1 MRQLLVVPPRYGAKI
16 ALRTLE
22 PTDEENLMATLELRA
37 TRARNSIWTLFFVM
51 GVLSMAWVPRIPEI
65 KKSLGIN
72 NGQFG
77 LVLLGST
84 FGAVIGTQICGRLV
98 HRFGSKTI
106 LRFVTVV
113 MPLGLICISFAMH
126 SVLAIITFLFIAAF
140 GYVGID
146 ICVNVQ
152 AVAIEKHLGRRY
164 MSSFHGLWSVGSF
177 VATLFG
183 GVVSHYISPQI
194 NLLSVGI
201 AGLFINFVALQYV
214 LGNDEDG
221 HEGSEEATGKIPLFD
236 KKYIA
241 LWLIGVAFIGALLP
255 EGAVSDWS
263 AILLKENMGISKG
276 LNATGF
282 GSFALAMIVAR
293 LYGDRVLTALGPV
306 KTVKLGGYLGG
317 IGMGLGIAIGVPL
330 SHHHPLLA
338 LLIINLGFIIAGL
351 GIGPM
356 VPAMMLGAAALPGI
370 APSVAMARIG
380 IIGMGA
386 YFIGPTITGGL
397 AQWINLP
404 VAMFFPVATLILAGW
419 LSRTLKQ

>member
-1 MRQLLVVPPRYGAKI
+1 V
-16 ALRTLE
+16 
-22 PTDEENLMATLELRA
+22 ATLEVRA

-84 FGAVIGTQICGRLV
+84 VGAIAGTQICGRLV
-98 HRFGSKTI
+98 HHFGSKSI
-106 LRFVTVV
+106 LRFVTLE
-113 MPLGLICISFAMH
+113 MPLGVICISFSTH
-126 SVLAIITFLFIAAF
+126 SVIAILFSLFFMAF

-146 ICVNVQ
+146 VCVNTQ
-152 AVAIEKHLGRRY
+152 AVAIEKHLNRRY
-164 MSSFHGLWSVGSF
+164 MSSFHGLWSIGSF

-183 GVVSHYISPQI
+183 GIVSHYISPQI

-201 AGLFINFVALQYV
+201 AGLVINFIALQFV
-214 LGNDEDG
+214 LKNDEDG
-221 HEGSEEATGKIPLFD
+221 HEGSDEATGKIPLFD
-236 KKYIA
+236 RRYIA

-263 AILLKENMGISKG
+263 AILLKENMGIGKG

-293 LYGDRVLTALGPV
+293 LVGDKVLAALGPV
-306 KTVKLGGYLGG
+306 KTVRLGGYLGG

-330 SHHHPLLA
+330 SHHHPLA
-338 LLIINLGFIIAGL
+338 GLLVINLGFVIAGL

-370 APSVAMARIG
+370 APSVAMARVG

-419 LSRTLKQ
+419 LSRSLKDVPASENRSQ